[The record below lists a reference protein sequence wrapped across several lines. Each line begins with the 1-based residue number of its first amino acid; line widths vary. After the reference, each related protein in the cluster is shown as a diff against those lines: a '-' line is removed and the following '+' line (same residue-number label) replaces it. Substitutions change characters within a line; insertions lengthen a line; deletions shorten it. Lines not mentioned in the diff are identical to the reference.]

1 MAYEKQ
7 TWSTGD
13 VITTERLNH
22 IESGIENEQVGPQGP
37 EGPQGPKGEKGD
49 TGAQGPAGTAG
60 TNATITGATATVD
73 GTTSDAPKCAVT
85 LGGTESARTF
95 AFAFTGLKGA
105 VGAAGPKGDTGADGA
120 KGDTGAAGAD
130 APTITACEINI
141 SGATVSGTLTMSDET
156 TVPITGTYSAP

>member
-7 TWSTGD
+7 TWNTGD
-13 VITTERLNH
+13 IITADKLNH

-37 EGPQGPKGEKGD
+37 AGPQG
-49 TGAQGPAGTAG
+49 TAGTDG
-60 TNATITGATATVD
+60 TNATITSATATVD
-73 GTTSDAPKCAVT
+73 NTTSDAPKCTVT

-156 TVPITGTYSAP
+156 TVPITGTYSAS